1 MKISK
6 KGREEL
12 VKSEGVRTQVYD
24 DWTGKIVSSYDEVTG
39 FPTIGVGHLIK
50 DNARNKYS
58 NYFKGGKSL
67 TPLQVDQLLKDDI
80 KRFTKPLN
88 DELKVP
94 VTQQMYDALVSYSF
108 NVGNNSSWRRK
119 VIDKINLKD
128 YMGAGE
134 ILGQYPNTSK
144 GNVLQGLIK
153 RRKKELELFISG
165 GMPKLLTPIT
175 NTITTYPVRIMLLL
189 GLSFYLI
196 KNKKG

>member
-1 MKISK
+1 M
-6 KGREEL
+6 
-12 VKSEGVRTQVYD
+12 
-24 DWTGKIVSSYDEVTG
+24 
-39 FPTIGVGHLIK
+39 
-50 DNARNKYS
+50 
-58 NYFKGGKSL
+58 
-67 TPLQVDQLLKDDI
+67 
-80 KRFTKPLN
+80 N
-88 DELKVP
+88 DELKTP

-128 YMGAGE
+128 YIGAGE
-134 ILGQYPNTSK
+134 ILGKYPNTSK

-196 KNKKG
+196 KNKKGIKNV